1 VVVQKGVGF
10 SVVVEKMVMDVQAT
24 MEEVKHK
31 LMKTNTKYKKVVDR
45 HCHTKE
51 FNVEDK
57 VTLFLYK
64 ERFLVWSY
72 NKL

>member
-10 SVVVEKMVMDVQAT
+10 SVVVEKMVIDVAT
-24 MEEVKHK
+24 VEEVKHK
-31 LMKTNTKYKKVVDR
+31 LMKTNTRYKKVVDR

-51 FNVEDK
+51 FNIEDK

-64 ERFLVWSY
+64 ERFLV
-72 NKL
+72 

>member
-1 VVVQKGVGF
+1 VLVQKGVGF

-51 FNVEDK
+51 F
-57 VTLFLYK
+57 
-64 ERFLVWSY
+64 R
-72 NKL
+72 